1 MLIVNPMLEGL
12 TGPTKVKCQRHCRI
26 LKWNYEK
33 LPRRYL
39 VFCEESQKPAGG
51 VEVVEFHDCY
61 DTILLF
67 CGFRYHCLFC
77 NGNEINAF
85 QLFIIFIYDISQD

>member
-33 LPRRYL
+33 LPRRDL

-61 DTILLF
+61 VEILLF
-67 CGFRYHCLFC
+67 WFQISLFTFPKWKPNKYFPVIC
-77 NGNEINAF
+77 HIH
-85 QLFIIFIYDISQD
+85 L

>member
-12 TGPTKVKCQRHCRI
+12 TGPTKVKCQRHYRI

-33 LPRRYL
+33 LPRRDL

-51 VEVVEFHDCY
+51 VEVVEFHVV
-61 DTILLF
+61 TFTLLVIF
-67 CGFRYHCLFC
+67 GFQISLFVFKM
-77 NGNEINAF
+77 EAK
-85 QLFIIFIYDISQD
+85 